1 MQEDDGTKLSKTEA
15 LWRVVRCSKH
25 PGYRTHL
32 VERKPIL
39 ANHRGELAREVGNHG
54 YVGKAGQLAAFRGGS
69 ILRLRR
75 DCRPLTEWLIHHNKD
90 IETAQISLTTALYD
104 HG

>member
-1 MQEDDGTKLSKTEA
+1 LQEDDGTKLSKTEA
-15 LWRVVRCSKH
+15 LWRAVRCSKH

-54 YVGKAGQLAAFRGGS
+54 YVGKAGELAAFNRAT
-69 ILRLRR
+69 ILRLRS
-75 DCRPLTEWLIHHNKD
+75 DCKPLAQWLVHHNKD
-90 IETAQISLTTALYD
+90 TKSAETSLAAEVYH